1 MGHLISAGTGL
12 TEFKYLAVE
21 EPAEEDPLII
31 EGIELHELATL
42 AAEAAAAEAV
52 YDNEAEA
59 VGD

>member
-12 TEFKYLAVE
+12 TEFKHLAVE

-31 EGIELHELATL
+31 EGIELHELASL

-52 YDNEAEA
+52 FDNEAEA
-59 VGD
+59 LGD